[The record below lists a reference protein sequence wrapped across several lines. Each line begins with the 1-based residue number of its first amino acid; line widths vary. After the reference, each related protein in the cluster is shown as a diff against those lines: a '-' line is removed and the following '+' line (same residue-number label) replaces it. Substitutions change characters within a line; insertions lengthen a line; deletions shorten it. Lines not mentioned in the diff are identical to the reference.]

1 MSTFLTLYKHELI
14 RCSTMLNNAQLC
26 SIVPVSKKKFVRFKC
41 FFFQI
46 AGTNVSLVYS
56 NESTQNIDCIFVLF
70 LGEHS
75 VLTNFEATVG
85 GSHAE
90 LSLFLAEKLEP
101 DYLFECDEVSEAS
114 VLQRGDFIVDQH
126 QNHQYFTGNIGC
138 LGPNRDAEL
147 KLELATQCDVT
158 ADGAIRFYLP
168 SVCTPRYIHRHKM
181 QVPLDIENTLS
192 FFLNPSEESNS
203 STGLTKVPNL
213 SNLAQKTEQNL
224 MPYTFEFALK
234 VNSPCLLS
242 GVFSP
247 SHEIRVDA
255 DLHETDARN
264 CIITLDGRHE
274 YSSDMEINIY
284 LSQPNEAYSVVESG
298 DLGRVEYESMA
309 MTRFEQRMR
318 RREPSERRFPKNPSD
333 VLKHTFH
340 KDIMHVPSCM
350 ISFTPDFDS
359 LIAHYDVKNIET
371 FLCEYIFVVNR
382 SNSMSGASIANLR
395 ETLSIC
401 LKSLPSSCLFNF
413 VGYGSVFKRIFDH
426 SKPFISDYVCEAS
439 RWIKNMRADMGGL
452 DLFAPL
458 EWIFSSNPRSG
469 VVRQVIVFTDG
480 PVNNTHQVLELIRN
494 NVHNSRFVLSHVPS
508 PTLSS
513 VSRGRGDDHSPPL
526 ISGYSNSESSEH

>member
-1 MSTFLTLYKHELI
+1 MIIARSCKFHI
-14 RCSTMLNNAQLC
+14 RARLG
-26 SIVPVSKKKFVRFKC
+26 KFVLFS
-41 FFFQI
+41 
-46 AGTNVSLVYS
+46 GTSVNLIYS
-56 NESTQNIDCIFVLF
+56 NESTLNIDCLFVLF

-85 GSHAE
+85 KQTE
-90 LSLFLAEKLEP
+90 LSLFLSEKLEP
-101 DYLFECDEVSEAS
+101 DYLFECDEISEAS

-138 LGPNRDAEL
+138 LGPNKDAQL
-147 KLELATQCDVT
+147 KLELSTHCDVT
-158 ADGAIRFYLP
+158 SDGAIRFFLP
-168 SVCTPRYIHRHKM
+168 SICTPRYIHRHKM

-192 FFLNPSEESNS
+192 FFLNPSEEAN
-203 STGLTKVPNL
+203 STGGFATKVPNL

-242 GVFSP
+242 GVYSP

-255 DLHETDARN
+255 DLNETDARN

-298 DLGRVEYESMA
+298 DLGRVEYESVA
-309 MTRFEQRMR
+309 LTRYEQRMR
-318 RREPSERRFPKNPSD
+318 RRDATERRYQKSSSD
-333 VLKHTFH
+333 ILKHTFH
-340 KDIMHVPSCM
+340 KDLMHIPACM
-350 ISFTPDFDS
+350 ISFTPDFDG
-359 LIAHYDVKNIET
+359 LTAHYDVKNVET

-382 SNSMSGASIANLR
+382 ANSMSGASIANLR
-395 ETLSIC
+395 ETLLIC

-413 VGYGSVFKRIFDH
+413 IGYGSVFKRLFDH
-426 SKPFISDYVCEAS
+426 SKPFISDYVSEAS
-439 RWIKNMRADMGGL
+439 RWIKNIRADMGGL
-452 DLFAPL
+452 DLFGPL

-469 VVRQVIVFTDG
+469 VVRQVIAFTDG

-494 NVHNSRFVLSHVPS
+494 NVHNSRLENISIYIFLH
-508 PTLSS
+508 
-513 VSRGRGDDHSPPL
+513 PL
-526 ISGYSNSESSEH
+526 MIFFCYNN